1 MKRIVCL
8 LLTLTMMFSILS
20 INASAA
26 RAEEFLSEVALVY
39 EDSIEEAREAI
50 EGTDW
55 KLLEYDLN
63 ANADYMFDNG
73 VYLIYKTSTN
83 VEDAI
88 TDLRVMDMYGGYS
101 TSNYEKQLEASRA
114 KYAEMIKELR
124 KATTEFK
131 ALYESGDA
139 MAALAY
145 RQMNY
150 YKDTRTVGG
159 TETDMLMGDFFLN
172 MPEDSKVVQVLF
184 EGNGIIVSNLIS
196 LLAVGISGEDET
208 TLASKVEEMYAI
220 KDTLTHEVYHESA
233 VALSEELTKIRA
245 SILRYDALA
254 EEYDLEDENMSED
267 KFLFMSE
274 YAAIAILMDEIKM
287 GETTLTEM
295 VRSGDYTPQDLYPV
309 VAAFTSGQKALI
321 EMGQLETILKYNAP
335 SKPIAEL
342 NAILDEME
350 ENFKDENGVL
360 IPYDVYLGVD
370 RSIFKG
376 SFAMTTAADRQQAL
390 TGETW
395 GLDDA
400 SDRSFGISV
409 GYITASA
416 IDVAVAG
423 VFIGIHIKNNALVE
437 ATVAL
442 SAKGKLTVKAATDAV
457 AFSEKWVPAI
467 KVAYVVTIGVALII
481 LGSYGISTWYNYYNP
496 DYTEIPNTMIDVR
509 ETDLGDKYIK
519 YNAAKVFGKDDK
531 MNADFNAYEGKE
543 WIALYYTK
551 DATAGNCL
559 TPNFVFKDNDSTIA
573 RRHQGI
579 SMFGETNA
587 FNLNSHVYS
596 SNAKGTYLTIRY
608 STTKKAAADVPNVV
622 GSMFAESAFY
632 SITAITGIALGVGG
646 TLFVQS
652 YRKKKEDE
660 LESDE
665 SQESSDPIEPEIPI
679 EDLERV
685 ESAEIEE
692 NKENKEILESEETFE
707 NTEIAEASE
716 MVEDSENI
724 ESQETTEEA
733 ESTEE
738 STENAE
744 DLSESEES
752 VEE

>member
-1 MKRIVCL
+1 MRRIVCL

-39 EDSIEEAREAI
+39 EDSVEEAREAI
-50 EGTDW
+50 AGTDW

-63 ANADYMFDNG
+63 AKADYIFDNG

-88 TDLRVMDMYGGYS
+88 TDLRVMDMYGGFS
-101 TSNYEKQLEASRA
+101 ISNYGRQLEASRA
-114 KYAEMIKELR
+114 KYIEMIKELR
-124 KATTEFK
+124 KATAEFK
-131 ALYESGDA
+131 ALYEAGDS

-150 YKDTRTVGG
+150 YKDTQTVGG
-159 TETDMLMGDFFLN
+159 TETGMLMGDFFLN
-172 MPEDSKVVQVLF
+172 MPDDSKVVQVLF

-196 LLAVGISGEDET
+196 LLAVGISGDDED
-208 TLASKVEEMYAI
+208 TLASKVAELYAI
-220 KDTLTHEVYHESA
+220 KDTLSHEVYHESA

-245 SILRYDALA
+245 GILRYDTLA
-254 EEYDLEDENMSED
+254 EEYDFEDDNMSEEE
-267 KFLFMSE
+267 FLFMSE
-274 YAAIAILMDEIKM
+274 YAALAILMDEIKM
-287 GETTLTEM
+287 GETTLADI
-295 VRSGDYTPQDLYPV
+295 VRSGDYTAQDLYPI

-335 SKPIAEL
+335 SKPISEL

-350 ENFKDENGVL
+350 ANFKDENGD
-360 IPYDVYLGVD
+360 ITPYDVYLGVD
-370 RSIFKG
+370 RSVFKG
-376 SFAMTTAADRQQAL
+376 SFAMTTAAERQQAL

-400 SDRSFGISV
+400 SDRSFGISI

-467 KVAYVVTIGVALII
+467 KAAYVVTIGVALII
-481 LGSYGISTWYNYYNP
+481 LGTYGISTWYNYYNP

-579 SMFGETNA
+579 SMFGETTA

-596 SNAKGTYLTIRY
+596 SNAKGAYVTVRY
-608 STTKKAAADVPNVV
+608 STTKKAAADLPEVV
-622 GSMFAESAFY
+622 GTMSGSGALYAV
-632 SITAITGIALGVGG
+632 AALAGVGLGVGG
-646 TLFVQS
+646 TLFVQN
-652 YRKKKEDE
+652 YKKKENDV
-660 LESDE
+660 
-665 SQESSDPIEPEIPI
+665 QP
-679 EDLERV
+679 
-685 ESAEIEE
+685 
-692 NKENKEILESEETFE
+692 
-707 NTEIAEASE
+707 EASE
-716 MVEDSENI
+716 PLED
-724 ESQETTEEA
+724 
-733 ESTEE
+733 
-738 STENAE
+738 
-744 DLSESEES
+744 
-752 VEE
+752 